1 MRIKINENIEQTI
14 INDLLTESFNPSA
27 EKVVLIKDFLDKNF
41 VKSSIDDID
50 SDGFPIKS
58 NVFNM
63 VSNGKTV
70 KVMQPDELLL
80 LLDDKFSKMIEDKD
94 DRIKFLKQVL
104 TDWFDGKISKN
115 GLLSVNTI

>member
-50 SDGFPIKS
+50 SDGFPIKN

-104 TDWFDGKISKN
+104 TDWFEGKISKN